1 MMGSRCDATKK
12 GRLSWAAGREVVIW
26 RTRTVRTVRNRRPG
40 EPPSETRLRPSV
52 GIGEVWVEE
61 VDPVQTA
68 FLKWHRMDTT
78 PPSPIISARPGSLN
92 KDLLLWIGSAA
103 LSSAGTVPPA
113 PLPRSRRPP
122 RRTTPRWL
130 HSPDSHDAGGAPG
143 VPGYGTL
150 PLSVPVRPVLQTNK
164 REGKRE
170 FFMRVLALGPF

>member
-1 MMGSRCDATKK
+1 MGSRCDATKK

-40 EPPSETRLRPSV
+40 ENPSEARLRPSV
-52 GIGEVWVEE
+52 GIWAVWVEE

-103 LSSAGTVPPA
+103 LSSVVLYRQPPSPVLDGHPDAPRPAGSIVQTLTMRVVHRGCLA
-113 PLPRSRRPP
+113 MVHYRSRYQCSQCYKL
-122 RRTTPRWL
+122 TKEK
-130 HSPDSHDAGGAPG
+130 G
-143 VPGYGTL
+143 
-150 PLSVPVRPVLQTNK
+150 
-164 REGKRE
+164 RENFLCASLR
-170 FFMRVLALGPF
+170 